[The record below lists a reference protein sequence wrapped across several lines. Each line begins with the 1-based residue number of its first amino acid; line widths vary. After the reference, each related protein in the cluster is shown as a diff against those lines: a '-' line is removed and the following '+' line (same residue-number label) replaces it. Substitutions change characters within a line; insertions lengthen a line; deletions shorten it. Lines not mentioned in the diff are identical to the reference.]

1 MADSGSS
8 QTSPLSPVS
17 DGGEDQPAEG
27 IALCLSGGGYRAMV
41 FHLGS
46 LIRLNELGYLSRV
59 DRVSS
64 VSGGSITAAMLG
76 LKWRDLE
83 FVDGIARRLI
93 EEVVD
98 PIRSFAGVSVDAK
111 AILSGIFL
119 PGTIADKV
127 ERAYDK
133 HLFHGATLQD
143 LPDDPPRFVIN
154 ATNVQTG
161 ALWRFSKPY
170 MRDYQVGEVRDPKVP
185 LAKAVAAS
193 SAFPPVLSPARL
205 DVDLDLYSPAEG
217 ELHHSPEFMNQVF
230 LTDGGVY
237 DNLGLETAW
246 KRYRTILISDA
257 GQAMAPDADPGED
270 WASHARRVLDL
281 VDNQVR
287 ALRKRQVLGSFK
299 AGARRGT
306 YWSVS
311 SDIGRY
317 ATPGA
322 LHCPLDRTTALAQV
336 PTRLS
341 RLSVETQDRLV
352 NWGYAIT
359 DAAVRKWMDP
369 GLPPPDDFA
378 CPGGV

>member
-1 MADSGSS
+1 MPVGGSMEPG
-8 QTSPLSPVS
+8 PLSPVS
-17 DGGEDQPAEG
+17 DAEEDQPEEG

-46 LIRLNELGYLSRV
+46 LIRLNELGYLSRL

-76 LKWRDLE
+76 LRWQHLDFIDR
-83 FVDGIARRLI
+83 IARRLI
-93 EEVVD
+93 PEVVE
-98 PIRSFAGVSVDAK
+98 PIRSFAEVSVDAK

-119 PGTIADKV
+119 PGTIAEKV
-127 ERAYDK
+127 EHAYDK
-133 HLFHGATLQD
+133 HLFHGATLLD

-170 MRDYQVGEVRDPKVP
+170 MRDYQVGEVRNPKVS

-205 DVDLDLYSPAEG
+205 SLDLDQYSPAAG
-217 ELHHSPEFMNQVF
+217 ESHHSPDFMKDVF
-230 LTDGGVY
+230 LSDGGVY

-246 KRYRTILISDA
+246 KRYRTILVSDA
-257 GQAMAPDADPGED
+257 GQAMAPEADPGKD

-287 ALRKRQVLGSFK
+287 ALRKRQVVGSFE
-299 AGARRGT
+299 AGARLGA
-306 YWSVS
+306 YWSVR

-322 LHCPLDRTTALAQV
+322 LDCPLDRTSVLAQV

-341 RLSVETQDRLV
+341 RLPVETQDRLI

-369 GLPPPDDFA
+369 GLPPPDDFP

>member
-1 MADSGSS
+1 MPNDGSME
-8 QTSPLSPVS
+8 PVALSPVFNS
-17 DGGEDQPAEG
+17 DGDEPAEG

-46 LIRLNELGYLSRV
+46 LIRLNELGYLSRL

-76 LKWRDLE
+76 LRWQRLD

-93 EEVVD
+93 PEVVE
-98 PIRSFAGVSVDAK
+98 PIRAFAQVSVDAK
-111 AILSGIFL
+111 AILSGLFL
-119 PGTIADKV
+119 PGTISEKV
-127 ERAYDK
+127 EDAYNE

-161 ALWRFSKPY
+161 ALWRFSKPF
-170 MRDYQVGEVRDPKVP
+170 MRDYKVGEVCNPKIT

-205 DVDLDLYSPAEG
+205 RLDLDQYSPAAG
-217 ELHHSPEFMNQVF
+217 EPNHSPEFMKEVF
-230 LTDGGVY
+230 LSDGGVY

-246 KRYRTILISDA
+246 KRYRTILVSDA
-257 GQAMAPDADPGED
+257 GQAMDSEADPGED

-287 ALRKRQVLGSFK
+287 ALRKRQVIGSFE
-299 AGARRGT
+299 AGSRLGA

-311 SDIGRY
+311 SDIGSY

-322 LHCPLDRTTALAQV
+322 LACPLNRTTELAQV
-336 PTRLS
+336 PTRLT
-341 RLSVETQDRLV
+341 RLPAETQDRLI

-359 DAAVRKWMDP
+359 DAAMRKWMDP
-369 GLPPPDDFA
+369 ELAAPHDFP